1 MESYAVEMTRQAEE
15 QLSEI
20 VQYISLTLRSPQA
33 GMNTLDALEEEI
45 GSLSVMP
52 FRYPAIEDD
61 PAGDRG
67 IRKTRAKNFNIYYQ
81 VDDARKRVNI
91 LAVCYA
97 RREQKKIIESV
108 QFPSEEHC

>member
-15 QLSEI
+15 QMSEI

-33 GMNTLDALEEEI
+33 GANTLDALEEEI
-45 GSLSVMP
+45 GSLSAMP
-52 FRYPAIEDD
+52 SRYPVIEDD

-67 IRKTRAKNFNIYYQ
+67 IRKTRAKNFNIYYR
-81 VDDARKRVNI
+81 VDNAQKRVNI

-97 RREQKKIIESV
+97 RRNQKRVIENL
-108 QFPSEEHC
+108 

>member
-20 VQYISLTLRSPQA
+20 VQYISVTLGSPQA
-33 GMNTLDALEEEI
+33 ALNTLDALEEEI
-45 GSLSVMP
+45 GSLSTLP
-52 FRYPAIEDD
+52 SRYPAIEDD
-61 PAGDRG
+61 PVGDCG

-81 VDDARKRVNI
+81 VNKAQKRVNI

-97 RREQKKIIESV
+97 RRDQKQVIDVLKS
-108 QFPSEEHC
+108 SR

>member
-15 QLSEI
+15 QLWEI
-20 VQYISLTLRSPQA
+20 VQYISVTLQSPQA

-45 GSLSVMP
+45 NSLSAMP
-52 FRYPAIEDD
+52 SRYPIIEDD

-67 IRKTRAKNFNIYYQ
+67 IRKTRVRNFNIYYL
-81 VDDARKRVNI
+81 VDDAKKRVNI

-97 RREQKKIIESV
+97 RRDQKRIIETL
-108 QFPSEEHC
+108 

>member
-20 VQYISLTLRSPQA
+20 VRYISVTLQSLQA

-45 GSLSVMP
+45 DSLSSMP

-61 PAGDRG
+61 PAGNRG

-81 VDDARKRVNI
+81 VDDARKCVNI
-91 LAVCYA
+91 LAVCYT
-97 RREQKKIIESV
+97 RRDQKKIVENL
-108 QFPSEEHC
+108 

>member
-1 MESYAVEMTRQAEE
+1 MTRQAEE

-20 VQYISLTLRSPQA
+20 VQYISVTLRSPQA

-45 GSLSVMP
+45 DSLSAMP
-52 FRYPAIEDD
+52 SRYPTIEDD

-67 IRKTRAKNFNIYYQ
+67 IRKTRAKNFNIYYR
-81 VDDARKRVNI
+81 VDDAQKRVNI

-97 RREQKKIIESV
+97 RRDQKRVIENL
-108 QFPSEEHC
+108 

>member
-20 VQYISLTLRSPQA
+20 IRYISVTLQSSQA

-45 GSLSVMP
+45 GSLSAMP
-52 FRYPAIEDD
+52 FRYQAIEDD

-81 VDDARKRVNI
+81 VDEAQKRVNI

-97 RREQKKIIESV
+97 RRDQKRIIENL
-108 QFPSEEHC
+108 

>member
-61 PAGDRG
+61 PAEACQHPCRLLRPPGTEENNRVCAVPF
-67 IRKTRAKNFNIYYQ
+67 RRALLRFYVESFQRASNI
-81 VDDARKRVNI
+81 
-91 LAVCYA
+91 
-97 RREQKKIIESV
+97 
-108 QFPSEEHC
+108 